1 MENNNNNNNIESS
14 SALNLQGDF
23 NINNND
29 TNETDVNPQEVKLV
43 KSLRGNKE
51 VKSSEAL
58 RKAKAKYYQKK
69 KQDEAYMNDMRER
82 AYAWYKEHKA
92 LPNAIPR
99 RRRIKETEVYF
110 PDIITA

>member
-1 MENNNNNNNIESS
+1 MENNIENKNNKKS
-14 SALNLQGDF
+14 
-23 NINNND
+23 
-29 TNETDVNPQEVKLV
+29 TV
-43 KSLRGNKE
+43 KSPPLRGNKDIE

-110 PDIITA
+110 PDIITL

>member
-1 MENNNNNNNIESS
+1 MEINNNNNNIDTD
-14 SALNLQGDF
+14 ANL
-23 NINNND
+23 
-29 TNETDVNPQEVKLV
+29 QEVKV
-43 KSLRGNKE
+43 KAMAMRGNKE

-58 RKAKAKYYQKK
+58 RRAKAKYYQKK

-99 RRRIKETEVYF
+99 RGKRIKETEIYF
-110 PDIITA
+110 PDITA